1 MRKYPPMRALF
12 RRCTKEYK
20 LPNSEVVIEEGTLVF
35 VPINAIQMDPDIFPE
50 PEKFKPER
58 FSPDNKK
65 NMHPCHWMPFGE
77 GPRKCL
83 GNVLSKCDSYKTRS
97 TFL

>member
-1 MRKYPPMRALF
+1 MLLYLSISETMRKYPPLRALF

-83 GNVLSKCDSYKTRS
+83 GNVK
-97 TFL
+97 